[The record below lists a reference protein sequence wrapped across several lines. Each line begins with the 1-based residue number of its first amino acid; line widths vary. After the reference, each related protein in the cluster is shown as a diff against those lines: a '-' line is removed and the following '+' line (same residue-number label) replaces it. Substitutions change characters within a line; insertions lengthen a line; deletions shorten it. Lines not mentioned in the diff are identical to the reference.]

1 MKLHSLLFLFCLI
14 IDPILEVK
22 PVKAEATSTSA
33 AMSQDLTPA
42 STLDKLLSQNPAQ
55 PVVITGVE
63 LKQTA
68 TGLEVILETPN
79 NQPLQP
85 LIFPQEKDLIIE
97 IIDATLEL
105 PQGEEFTAENPSQ
118 DITQI
123 KVTQEGNTIRVTVRG
138 NQGAPSAEVTPS
150 TSNLV
155 LSVTPSATATTPPD
169 EQIEVVVTEEGQQG
183 YYVPNASTATRTDTP
198 LIDIPQSIQVVPQQL
213 IRDRNVTELEG
224 ALETVPG
231 VVSAGGRGTS
241 ASGPNILIR
250 GFNATT
256 SIYKDGI
263 PYFSFA
269 PINTNDVEIIEVL
282 KGPASVLFGAG
293 EPGGVINLVTKK
305 PLSEP
310 YYYLSFTA
318 GNFNSY
324 RGDIDFSGPLNNEK
338 TVKYRLNVSVQD
350 YDSFRDFVS
359 GKSLI
364 FSPTLTW
371 DISANTSI
379 DFYGQYL
386 YSSETIDQ
394 GIPAFGD
401 GVVDVPRERFLGEDF
416 SKFEQNQFNIG
427 YTLTHKFSENWSVR
441 HALQYF
447 QYEPKR
453 FAPLFD
459 SFNEETGELS
469 RFEYATDGTYQRFFT
484 NAEVV
489 GKFKTGPIAHQLLFG
504 ADYRYGAED
513 PGFEFSDPYPSINV
527 FNPIYSR
534 KSFQFAPTFF
544 RDDNIDRIGIY
555 IQDKIDL
562 LPNLKILAGVR
573 YDYADQFR
581 TTRNLGEPRAEF
593 TQSDSDFSPR
603 FGIVYQPI
611 PNVAIYGSY
620 TTSFN
625 PSFAASRNADN
636 STFDPETGEQ
646 FEVGIKT
653 DISDKFSI
661 TFAAFDIRKQN
672 VSTPDPEN
680 PLFSVQ
686 TGEQTSRGI
695 ELNLGGEILPGW
707 NFIASYAY
715 IDAYVSK
722 DNTEVEGNS
731 LANVPNNQF
740 SLWTTYEIQ
749 EGTLQ
754 GLGFGLG
761 LFFVDERPGDLE
773 NTFTLPSYFRTD
785 AAVYYKR
792 DNWELQLNIEN
803 IFDVNYYSSSSYGS
817 RLEVNPGG
825 PFTISGKVS
834 VTF

>member
-1 MKLHSLLFLFCLI
+1 MKLHSLWLLFGLI
-14 IDPILEVK
+14 LCPIWEIK
-22 PVKAEATSTSA
+22 PVQAETTEAINV
-33 AMSQDLTPA
+33 QENTPA
-42 STLDKLLSQNPAQ
+42 STPDNLLTQNPDQ
-55 PVVITGVE
+55 QKVVITGVQ
-63 LKQTA
+63 LNPTP
-68 TGLEVILETPN
+68 TGLEVILETDN

-85 LIFPQEKDLIIE
+85 LIYPQDQDLVIE
-97 IIDATLEL
+97 IIEATLQL
-105 PQGEEFTAENPSQ
+105 PEGQEFIADNPSQ

-123 KVTQEGNTIRVTVRG
+123 KVTQEGNTIRVTLRG

-155 LSVTPSATATTPPD
+155 LLVTPSATATTPPD
-169 EQIEVVVTEEGQQG
+169 EQIEVVVTEEGEQN
-183 YYVPNASTATRTDTP
+183 YYVPNASTATKTDTP

-213 IRDRNVTELEG
+213 IRDRNASELEN
-224 ALETVPG
+224 ALKTVTG
-231 VVSAGGRGTS
+231 VVSSGGRGTS
-241 ASGPNILIR
+241 ATGPNILIR
-250 GFNATT
+250 GFDATT
-256 SIYKDGI
+256 SVYKDGI

-293 EPGGVINLVTKK
+293 EPGGVINLVSKK

-324 RGDIDFSGPLNNEK
+324 RGDLDFSGPLNNDK
-338 TVKYRLNVSVQD
+338 TVKYRLNISVED

-359 GKSLI
+359 GKRLV

-379 DFYGQYL
+379 DFYGQYV

-416 SKFEQNQFNIG
+416 SKLKQNQFNIG

-441 HALQYF
+441 HALQYL
-447 QYEPKR
+447 QYEPR
-453 FAPLFD
+453 RYAPLFE

-513 PGFEFSDPYPSINV
+513 PSFEFSDPYPSINV
-527 FNPIYSR
+527 FNPIYSG
-534 KSFQFAPTFF
+534 KTFKFAPTFF
-544 RDDNIDRIGIY
+544 RDDNIYRIGIY
-555 IQDKIDL
+555 IQDQIDL

-581 TTRNLGEPRAEF
+581 TTRNLGEPRAEL
-593 TQSDSDFSPR
+593 TQTDSDFSPR

-625 PSFAASRNADN
+625 PSFATSRNADN

-672 VSTPDPEN
+672 VSTLDPEN
-680 PLFSVQ
+680 PLFSLQ
-686 TGEQTSRGI
+686 TGEQTSRGL

-707 NFIASYAY
+707 NFIASYTY
-715 IDAYVSK
+715 LDAYVSK

-749 EGTLQ
+749 EGNLQ

-761 LFFVDERPGDLE
+761 LFFVDERPGDLD

-785 AAVYYKR
+785 AALYYKR

-803 IFDVNYYSSSSYGS
+803 IFDVNYYSSSSFGS
-817 RLEVNPGG
+817 RLDVNPGG

-834 VTF
+834 VKF